1 MVDQEVLDPVELL
14 RALIAAFNR
23 YDLDTAMS
31 FFVED
36 CVYQTPRGSS
46 PAAPTPPP

>member
-1 MVDQEVLDPVELL
+1 MVDQEAADLVELL

-31 FFVED
+31 FFL
-36 CVYQTPRGSS
+36 
-46 PAAPTPPP
+46 